1 MSIFAESLTMKK
13 FIALLTVA
21 LLGFGAYAAV
31 SETSAQPTPQNSSAQ
46 CPAAQGQCPAVQGKC
61 PIAQGQCP
69 AVQGQCPLA
78 GTDKCPAVQGQ
89 CPAVQG
95 KCPIAQGQCP
105 AAQGQCPAVQGQC
118 PLAGTDKCP
127 AYSGDC
133 PRFNAQGCAN
143 PNWQRTSRCGAP
155 MRGKKAVPHHRR
167 GKSPCWRFS
176 FCN

>member
-1 MSIFAESLTMKK
+1 MSICTERLTMKK
-13 FIALLTVA
+13 FIAFLTAA
-21 LLGFGAYAAV
+21 LIGFGAYAAD
-31 SETSAQPTPQNSSAQ
+31 SETSAQPTPQNNSAQ
-46 CPAAQGQCPAVQGKC
+46 
-61 PIAQGQCP
+61 
-69 AVQGQCPLA
+69 
-78 GTDKCPAVQGQ
+78 CPAVQGQ

-95 KCPIAQGQCP
+95 QCP
-105 AAQGQCPAVQGQC
+105 VAQGQC

-127 AYSGDC
+127 AYNGNC
-133 PRFNAQGCAN
+133 PRVNAQCPQAQCPAAQGKCPIAQCPAAQGQCPVAGTDKCPAYNGNCPRVNAQGCAN

>member
-1 MSIFAESLTMKK
+1 MLHMSIFAESLTMKK

-95 KCPIAQGQCP
+95 KCP
-105 AAQGQCPAVQGQC
+105 
-118 PLAGTDKCP
+118 LAGTDKCP

>member
-1 MSIFAESLTMKK
+1 MLHMSIFAESLTMKK

-46 CPAAQGQCPAVQGKC
+46 CPAA
-61 PIAQGQCP
+61 
-69 AVQGQCPLA
+69 
-78 GTDKCPAVQGQ
+78 QGQ